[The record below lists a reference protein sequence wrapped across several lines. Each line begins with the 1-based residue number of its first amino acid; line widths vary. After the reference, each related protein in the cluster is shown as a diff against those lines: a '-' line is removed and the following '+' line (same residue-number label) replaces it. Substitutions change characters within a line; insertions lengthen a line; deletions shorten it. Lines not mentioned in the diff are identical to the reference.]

1 MKKIL
6 FISLVLI
13 SFKMNAQ
20 SFTSNDSLFYRYA
33 NSHDKLFLEV
43 LVENYVNSFSIN
55 WIGDCDEIQIE
66 SNNDQYFP
74 VINCVN
80 SNALHLNNL
89 APGSYT
95 LKFYYDDKLMKT
107 EIIKT

>member
-20 SFTSNDSLFYRYA
+20 SFTSNDSLFHRYA
-33 NSHDKLFLEV
+33 NLHDKLFLEV

-66 SNNDQYFP
+66 SNNGQYFP
-74 VINCVN
+74 VINCID
-80 SNALHLNNL
+80 SHDLHLHNL
-89 APGSYT
+89 SPGSYT